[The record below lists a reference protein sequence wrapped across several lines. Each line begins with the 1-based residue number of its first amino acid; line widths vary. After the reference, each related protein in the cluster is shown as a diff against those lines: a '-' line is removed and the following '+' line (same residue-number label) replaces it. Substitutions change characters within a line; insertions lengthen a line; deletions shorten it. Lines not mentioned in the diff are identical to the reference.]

1 MTDETRTTEIQPP
14 APEGP
19 RRLFRSRDDRVIAG
33 VAGGLGRYFNVDPIF
48 FRIGFVALLFFGGLS
63 LLLYGAAWLFVP
75 DEGGEPA
82 LDPRRRGRVMT
93 GVGAVVIAFAVLG
106 VIGAVGDWG
115 WGWGLWWGGFLGP
128 LALIAVGGL
137 LVWAFLRERREG
149 TQDGERGGEGRQGV
163 DARWLIGRA
172 ALGVAILAAS
182 ALLFF
187 GSALATAAGGGAAV
201 AAIVI
206 LIGVLLVIAAFN
218 GGARWL
224 IVPALLLAF
233 PAGVVSAADVD
244 LKGGVGDRE
253 YLPTSAADVRDSYRL
268 GVGHLEVDLRA
279 ADLPPGDRPL
289 EVDLGVGSAVVVVP
303 EDVCVALDSRVGGGY
318 VRLFDRDSSGL
329 DVDWDTTPQA
339 PARVPRLVLDAQV
352 GMGALFVV
360 HDPSDV
366 NQDAGGPGNDACDVG
381 GGRRGTP

>member
-19 RRLFRSRDDRVIAG
+19 RRLYRSRDDRVIAG

-63 LLLYGAAWLFVP
+63 AVLYAAAWLFVP
-75 DEGGEPA
+75 DEGGETA
-82 LDPRRRGRVMT
+82 LDPRRRGRLMT
-93 GVGAVVIAFAVLG
+93 LAGAVVIGLAVLAVLG
-106 VIGAVGDWG
+106 AIGD
-115 WGWGLWWGGFLGP
+115 WGWGLWWGGLIGP
-128 LALIAVGGL
+128 LALLAIGGL

-149 TQDGERGGEGRQGV
+149 TEGV

-187 GSALATAAGGGAAV
+187 GSALATAAGGGVAV

-206 LIGVLLVIAAFN
+206 LIGVLLVVAAFS

-244 LKGGVGDRE
+244 LDGGVGERE
-253 YLPTSAADVRDSYRL
+253 YLPTSAADVRDSYDL
-268 GVGHLEVDLRA
+268 GIGHLEVDLRA
-279 ADLPPGDRPL
+279 ADLPPGDRRL
-289 EVDLGVGSAVVVVP
+289 KVDLGAGAATIVVP
-303 EDVCVALDSRVGGGY
+303 EDVCVALDSRVGAGY
-318 VRLFDRDSSGL
+318 ARLFDRDSSGL
-329 DVDWDTTPQA
+329 DVDWDTTPDA
-339 PARVPRLVLDAQV
+339 PPRVPRLVLDADV

-366 NQDAGGPGNDACDVG
+366 DDENAGGPGNDACEERE
-381 GGRRGTP
+381 RRGAP

>member
-1 MTDETRTTEIQPP
+1 VNDETQTTEVQPP

-19 RRLFRSRDDRVIAG
+19 RRLYRSREDRVIAG

-63 LLLYGAAWLFVP
+63 AVLYGAAWLFVP
-75 DEGGEPA
+75 DEGGETA
-82 LDPRRRGRVMT
+82 FDPRRRGRLMT
-93 GVGAVVIAFAVLG
+93 LAGAVVIGLALLAILG
-106 VIGAVGDWG
+106 EVGH
-115 WGWGLWWGGFLGP
+115 WGWGLWWGGFIGP
-128 LALIAVGGL
+128 LALIAIGGL
-137 LVWAFLRERREG
+137 LVWAFLRERR
-149 TQDGERGGEGRQGV
+149 DGREGV

-172 ALGVAILAAS
+172 ALGIAILAGA

-187 GSALATAAGGGAAV
+187 GSAIATAAGGGAAI

-206 LIGVLLVIAAFN
+206 VIGVLLAVAAFN

-244 LKGGVGDRE
+244 LDGGVGERE

-268 GVGHLEVDLRA
+268 GVGRLEIDLRA
-279 ADLPPGDRPL
+279 ADLPPGDRRMKV
-289 EVDLGVGSAVVVVP
+289 EVGVGAAEVIVP
-303 EDVCVALDSRVGGGY
+303 EHVCVALDSRVGGGY
-318 VRLFDRDSSGL
+318 VRLFDRESSGL
-329 DVDWDTTPQA
+329 DVDWDTTPAA
-339 PARVPRLVLDAQV
+339 PPRVPRLVLDADV

-360 HDPSDV
+360 HNPSDV
-366 NQDAGGPGNDACDVG
+366 NDDGAGGAGNDACNG
-381 GGRRGTP
+381 GERRGTP